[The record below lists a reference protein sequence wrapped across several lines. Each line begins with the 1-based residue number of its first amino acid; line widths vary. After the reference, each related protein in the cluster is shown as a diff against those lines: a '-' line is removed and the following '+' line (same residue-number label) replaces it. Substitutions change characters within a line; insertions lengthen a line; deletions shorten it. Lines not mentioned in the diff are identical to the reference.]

1 MSSQKQQS
9 SPTRLLLIR
18 HAQTEWNIQRRFQGH
33 GDSPITEEGQEQLQR
48 LKSRLAGLEFDV
60 VYSSDLRRT
69 METSKMLSGK
79 QRVKEPRLR
88 ERGVGILEGL
98 NLEQIMAEHAEAFRA
113 FRSGD
118 KDHQIEG
125 GESLQ
130 IALNRAWTFLE
141 EMPEKHPGAELAA
154 VSHAG
159 LIRLICKQIL
169 GLALDAPNFFQ
180 IPNTSLT
187 QLVFSPKDRSWSL
200 ECLADTTHLQ
210 PVFDPLVVI

>member
-1 MSSQKQQS
+1 MSSQKEQS
-9 SPTRLLLIR
+9 LLTRLLLIR

-98 NLEQIMAEHAEAFRA
+98 NLEQIMAEHAEAFRD

-130 IALNRAWTFLE
+130 IAFNRAWIFLE
-141 EMPEKHPGAELAA
+141 EIPEKHPGAELAA

>member
-1 MSSQKQQS
+1 MSLQEEQCLR
-9 SPTRLLLIR
+9 TRLLLIR

-48 LKSRLAGLEFDV
+48 LKSRLAGLDFDV

-69 METSKMLSGK
+69 LETSKMLSGK
-79 QRVKEPRLR
+79 QRVEEPRLR

-98 NLEQIMAEHAEAFRA
+98 NLVQIMAEHAEAFRA

-141 EMPEKHPGAELAA
+141 EIPEKHPGAELAA

-200 ECLADTTHLQ
+200 EYLADTTHLQ

>member
-1 MSSQKQQS
+1 MSSQEEQS

-48 LKSRLAGLEFDV
+48 LKSRLAGLKFDV

-69 METSKMLSGK
+69 METSQMLSGK
-79 QRVKEPRLR
+79 QRVEEPRLR

>member
-1 MSSQKQQS
+1 MSSQKEQS
-9 SPTRLLLIR
+9 LPTRLLFIR

-79 QRVKEPRLR
+79 QRVEEPRLR
-88 ERGVGILEGL
+88 ERGVGIFEGL
-98 NLEQIMAEHAEAFRA
+98 NLEQIRAEHAEAFRA

-118 KDHQIEG
+118 KDYQIER

-210 PVFDPLVVI
+210 PVFDPLVMI

>member
-1 MSSQKQQS
+1 MSSQKEQS
-9 SPTRLLLIR
+9 LPTRLLFIR

-79 QRVKEPRLR
+79 QRVEEPRLR

-118 KDHQIEG
+118 KNHQIEG

-130 IALNRAWTFLE
+130 NALNRAWTFLE

-159 LIRLICKQIL
+159 LIRLICKKIL

>member
-1 MSSQKQQS
+1 MSSQVEQS
-9 SPTRLLLIR
+9 LTTRLLLIR

-33 GDSPITEEGQEQLQR
+33 GDSPITQEGQEQLQR

-69 METSKMLSGK
+69 METSQMLSGK
-79 QRVKEPRLR
+79 QRVEEPRLR

-98 NLEQIMAEHAEAFRA
+98 NLEQIMAQHAEAFLA

-130 IALNRAWTFLE
+130 NALNRAWTFLE

-169 GLALDAPNFFQ
+169 GLAMDAPNFFQ

>member
-1 MSSQKQQS
+1 MSLQEEQCLR
-9 SPTRLLLIR
+9 TRLLLIR

-33 GDSPITEEGQEQLQR
+33 GDSLITEEGQEQLQR

-79 QRVKEPRLR
+79 QRVEEPRLR

>member
-1 MSSQKQQS
+1 MISQKEQS
-9 SPTRLLLIR
+9 LPTRLLFIR

-79 QRVKEPRLR
+79 QRVEEPRLR

-200 ECLADTTHLQ
+200 EYLADTTHLQ

>member
-1 MSSQKQQS
+1 MSSQKEQS

-79 QRVKEPRLR
+79 QRVEEPRLR

-98 NLEQIMAEHAEAFRA
+98 NLEQIMDEHAEAFRA

>member
-1 MSSQKQQS
+1 
-9 SPTRLLLIR
+9 
-18 HAQTEWNIQRRFQGH
+18 
-33 GDSPITEEGQEQLQR
+33 LQR
-48 LKSRLAGLEFDV
+48 LKSRLAGIEFDV
-60 VYSSDLRRT
+60 VYSSDLGRT
-69 METSKMLSGK
+69 METSQMLSGK
-79 QRVKEPRLR
+79 KMVEEPRLR

-98 NLEQIMAEHAEAFRA
+98 NLEQIMADHAEAFRA

-130 IALNRAWTFLE
+130 NALNRAWTFLE

-187 QLVFSPKDRSWSL
+187 QLIFSPKDRRWSL

>member
-1 MSSQKQQS
+1 MSSQKEQS

-33 GDSPITEEGQEQLQR
+33 GDSPITEEGQAQLQR

-60 VYSSDLRRT
+60 VYYSDLRRT

-79 QRVKEPRLR
+79 QRVEEPRLR

-98 NLEQIMAEHAEAFRA
+98 NLEQIMDEHAEAFRA

>member
-1 MSSQKQQS
+1 MSLQEEQCLR
-9 SPTRLLLIR
+9 TRLLLIR

-79 QRVKEPRLR
+79 QRVEEPRLR

-98 NLEQIMAEHAEAFRA
+98 NVEQIMAEHAEAFRA

>member
-1 MSSQKQQS
+1 MSSQKEQS
-9 SPTRLLLIR
+9 LLTRLLLIR

-33 GDSPITEEGQEQLQR
+33 GDSPITEKGQEQLQR

-60 VYSSDLRRT
+60 VYFSDLRRT

-79 QRVKEPRLR
+79 QRVEEPRLR

>member
-1 MSSQKQQS
+1 MSSQKEQS

-79 QRVKEPRLR
+79 QRVEEPRLR

-98 NLEQIMAEHAEAFRA
+98 NLEQIMDEHAEAFRA

-130 IALNRAWTFLE
+130 IALNRAWAFLE

-159 LIRLICKQIL
+159 LIRMICKQIL

>member
-1 MSSQKQQS
+1 
-9 SPTRLLLIR
+9 
-18 HAQTEWNIQRRFQGH
+18 
-33 GDSPITEEGQEQLQR
+33 
-48 LKSRLAGLEFDV
+48 
-60 VYSSDLRRT
+60 

-98 NLEQIMAEHAEAFRA
+98 NSEQIMAEHAEAFRA

-130 IALNRAWTFLE
+130 IALNRAWIFLE
-141 EMPEKHPGAELAA
+141 EIPEKHPGAELAA

-159 LIRLICKQIL
+159 LIRLICKKIL
-169 GLALDAPNFFQ
+169 GLTLDAPNFFQ

>member
-1 MSSQKQQS
+1 MSSQKEQS

-98 NLEQIMAEHAEAFRA
+98 NLEQIMAEHNEAFRA

>member
-1 MSSQKQQS
+1 MSLQEEQS
-9 SPTRLLLIR
+9 LPTRLLLIR
-18 HAQTEWNIQRRFQGH
+18 HAQTEWNIQRRFQGY
-33 GDSPITEEGQEQLQR
+33 GDSPITEEGLEQLQR

-60 VYSSDLRRT
+60 VYSSDLGRT
-69 METSKMLSGK
+69 METSQMLSGK
-79 QRVKEPRLR
+79 QRVEETRLR

-98 NLEQIMAEHAEAFRA
+98 NLEQIMADHAEKFRA
-113 FRSGD
+113 FRLGG

-130 IALNRAWTFLE
+130 NALNRAWTFLE
-141 EMPEKHPGAELAA
+141 EMPEQHPGAELAA

-169 GLALDAPNFFQ
+169 GLPLDAPNFFQ

-187 QLVFSPKDRSWSL
+187 QLIFSPKDRRWSL

-210 PVFDPLVVI
+210 PVFDPLVMI

>member
-1 MSSQKQQS
+1 MSSQKEQS

-33 GDSPITEEGQEQLQR
+33 GDSPITEEGQEQLKR

-69 METSKMLSGK
+69 IETSQMLSGK
-79 QRVKEPRLR
+79 QKVEEPRLR

-154 VSHAG
+154 DSHAG

>member
-1 MSSQKQQS
+1 MRSQEEQF

-48 LKSRLAGLEFDV
+48 LKSRLVGLEFDV

-69 METSKMLSGK
+69 METSQMLSGK
-79 QRVKEPRLR
+79 QRVEEPRLR

>member
-1 MSSQKQQS
+1 MSSQKEQS
-9 SPTRLLLIR
+9 LPTRLLFIR

-33 GDSPITEEGQEQLQR
+33 GDSPITEVGQEQLQR

-79 QRVKEPRLR
+79 QRVEEPRLR

-130 IALNRAWTFLE
+130 NALNRAWTFLE
-141 EMPEKHPGAELAA
+141 EVPEKHPGAELAA

>member
-1 MSSQKQQS
+1 MSSQKEQS
-9 SPTRLLLIR
+9 SQTRLLFIR

-130 IALNRAWTFLE
+130 NALNRAWTFLE

>member
-1 MSSQKQQS
+1 MSSQKEQS
-9 SPTRLLLIR
+9 LPTRLLFIR

-33 GDSPITEEGQEQLQR
+33 GDSPVTEEGQEQLQR

-79 QRVKEPRLR
+79 QRVEEPRLR

>member
-1 MSSQKQQS
+1 MSSQKEQS
-9 SPTRLLLIR
+9 LPTRLLFIR

-79 QRVKEPRLR
+79 QRVEEPRLR

-187 QLVFSPKDRSWSL
+187 QLVFSHQDGSWSL

>member
-1 MSSQKQQS
+1 MSSQEEQS

-79 QRVKEPRLR
+79 QRVEETRLR

-130 IALNRAWTFLE
+130 KALNRAWTFLE
-141 EMPEKHPGAELAA
+141 EVPEKHPGAELAA

>member
-1 MSSQKQQS
+1 MSSQKEQS
-9 SPTRLLLIR
+9 LPTRLLFIR

-79 QRVKEPRLR
+79 QRVEEPRLR

-159 LIRLICKQIL
+159 LIRLICKKIL

-187 QLVFSPKDRSWSL
+187 QLVFSPQDGSWSL

>member
-1 MSSQKQQS
+1 MISQKEQS
-9 SPTRLLLIR
+9 LPTRLLFIR

-79 QRVKEPRLR
+79 QRVEEPRLR

-130 IALNRAWTFLE
+130 IALNRAWIFLE
-141 EMPEKHPGAELAA
+141 EIPEKHPGAELAA

-159 LIRLICKQIL
+159 LIRLICKKIL
-169 GLALDAPNFFQ
+169 GLTLDAPNFFQ

>member
-1 MSSQKQQS
+1 MSSQEEQS

-60 VYSSDLRRT
+60 VYSSDLKRT
-69 METSKMLSGK
+69 METSQMLSGK
-79 QRVKEPRLR
+79 QRVEEPRLR

-130 IALNRAWTFLE
+130 NALNRAWTFLE

-187 QLVFSPKDRSWSL
+187 QIIFSPKDRSWSL

-210 PVFDPLVVI
+210 SVFDPLVVI

>member
-1 MSSQKQQS
+1 MSLQEESL
-9 SPTRLLLIR
+9 PTRLLLIR

-33 GDSPITEEGQEQLQR
+33 GDSPITEEGQKQLQR

-69 METSKMLSGK
+69 METSQMLSGK
-79 QRVKEPRLR
+79 QRVEEPRLR

-98 NLEQIMAEHAEAFRA
+98 NLEQIMADHAEAFRV

-130 IALNRAWTFLE
+130 NALNRAWTFLE
-141 EMPEKHPGAELAA
+141 EISEKHNGAELAA

-187 QLVFSPKDRSWSL
+187 QLVFSPKDLRWSL
-200 ECLADTTHLQ
+200 EYLADTTHLQ
-210 PVFDPLVVI
+210 PVFDPLVVN

>member
-1 MSSQKQQS
+1 MSAKVEQS
-9 SPTRLLLIR
+9 LPTKLLLIR

-33 GDSPITEEGQEQLQR
+33 GNSPITEEGQEQLQR
-48 LKSRLAGLEFDV
+48 LKSRLAGVEFDV
-60 VYSSDLRRT
+60 VYSSDLGRT
-69 METSKMLSGK
+69 METSQMLSGK
-79 QRVKEPRLR
+79 KRIEEPRLR
-88 ERGVGILEGL
+88 ERGVGVLEGL
-98 NLEQIMAEHAEAFRA
+98 DLEQIMAKHAEAFQA
-113 FRSGD
+113 FRAGD
-118 KDHQIEG
+118 KDHQIDG

-130 IALNRAWTFLE
+130 TALDRAWEFLE
-141 EMPEKHPGAELAA
+141 EMPVKHAGAELAA

-169 GLALDAPNFFQ
+169 GLKLDAPNFFQ

-187 QLVFSPKDRSWSL
+187 QLIFSQKDFTWSL

>member
-1 MSSQKQQS
+1 MSSQEEQS

-69 METSKMLSGK
+69 METSQMLSGK
-79 QRVKEPRLR
+79 QRVEEPRLR

-130 IALNRAWTFLE
+130 NALNRAWTFLE

-159 LIRLICKQIL
+159 LIRLICKRIL

-187 QLVFSPKDRSWSL
+187 QLIFSPKDRRWSL

>member
-1 MSSQKQQS
+1 MSFQEEPS

-48 LKSRLAGLEFDV
+48 LKSRLAGVEFDV
-60 VYSSDLRRT
+60 VYSSDLGRT
-69 METSKMLSGK
+69 METSQMLSGK
-79 QRVKEPRLR
+79 QMVEEPRLR

-98 NLEQIMAEHAEAFRA
+98 NLEQIMADHAEAFRA

-130 IALNRAWTFLE
+130 NALNRAWTFLE

-154 VSHAG
+154 ISHAG

-187 QLVFSPKDRSWSL
+187 QLIFSPKDRRWSL

>member
-1 MSSQKQQS
+1 MSSQKEQS
-9 SPTRLLLIR
+9 LPTRLLFIR

-79 QRVKEPRLR
+79 QRVEEPRLR

-118 KDHQIEG
+118 KDHLIEG

>member
-1 MSSQKQQS
+1 MSSQEEQS

-69 METSKMLSGK
+69 IETSQMLSGK
-79 QRVKEPRLR
+79 QRVEEPRLR

-98 NLEQIMAEHAEAFRA
+98 NLEQIMAEHAEEFRA

-130 IALNRAWTFLE
+130 NALNRAWTFLE
-141 EMPEKHPGAELAA
+141 EVPEKHPGAELAA

>member
-1 MSSQKQQS
+1 MSSQKEQS
-9 SPTRLLLIR
+9 LLPRLLLIR

-130 IALNRAWTFLE
+130 NALNRAWTFLE